1 MSLLGPKRI
10 NEEFK
15 FTIPNCWVQIYN
27 ELLGDLLE
35 AAAIPPP
42 LHWSVCSTALDST
55 ELSESL
61 DTDSAIQGFVAA
73 QAFFPLAAC
82 SVCALLHW
90 LHDAAL
96 WKACK
101 VMIFGNVASSYT
113 EMLPFISLAVY

>member
-1 MSLLGPKRI
+1 M
-10 NEEFK
+10 
-15 FTIPNCWVQIYN
+15 NCWEICLKLQH
-27 ELLGDLLE
+27 
-35 AAAIPPP
+35 PPP
-42 LHWSVCSTALDST
+42 FLHWSVCSTALDST

-73 QAFFPLAAC
+73 QAFFPLAAR

-90 LHDAAL
+90 LRDAAL

>member
-1 MSLLGPKRI
+1 MNFWKICLKL
-10 NEEFK
+10 
-15 FTIPNCWVQIYN
+15 QH
-27 ELLGDLLE
+27 
-35 AAAIPPP
+35 PPV
-42 LHWSVCSTALDST
+42 LICVLYSTWL

-73 QAFFPLAAC
+73 WAFFPLAAR

-101 VMIFGNVASSYT
+101 VMIFGNVACSYT